1 MLVLAV
7 LRVTVTAQS
16 PAPVQPSPCSPVRL
30 DGKEVSRVCWSPG
43 ATKPK
48 VRADAISERVLRI
61 AQDPAAA
68 PIKVYSEGGEVA
80 LMSGEQLVSMVF
92 DGDAQSAGVTKE
104 QLAQQW
110 ATAFGRAIKT
120 YREARS
126 TQNIIRRVLLALL
139 IVGAGL
145 VLLIA
150 IGRGTRR
157 VATVACNR
165 LERRLQSV
173 DARVIELLPNE
184 VTRNLVVRSLKL
196 LRVAASLLVIY
207 LAVQFLLGIFPATAN
222 LAEQMLT
229 AVLRQLKAF
238 AGAVWTAGPS
248 LVFIAVV
255 AVFTW
260 YLLKF
265 LRYVFRKI
273 GEGAISIEGFR
284 PSWAGTTQKLVSFC
298 VVILALLIAYPYI
311 PGSESAAFKGVSLF
325 LGVLV
330 SLGSTGLVSNLVS
343 GIMLTYVD
351 AFQVGDLVMI
361 GEESGYVVKKSVL
374 TTQLR
379 TRTNRVITIPNANV
393 LTNRVVNLTAPDSR
407 GVVVTSTVGI
417 GYEVPWRQVEGLLK
431 LAASRTAGVRSSPE
445 PFVLERALDQFNV
458 TYEINAYLEPGVR
471 LYLAEAE
478 LNRTILDAF
487 NEAGVQIMTPSYEGD
502 PAQPKVAAVTSSA
515 TPPSSATDDLQPEAD
530 RAMSQAG

>member
-1 MLVLAV
+1 MACDVLTTVLTWRGSILLMLVLAV
-7 LRVTVTAQS
+7 PRVTVTAQS
-16 PAPVQPSPCSPVRL
+16 PAPVQPSPCAPVLL
-30 DGKEVSRVCWSPG
+30 DGKEVSRICWSPG
-43 ATKPK
+43 AVKTK
-48 VRADAISERVLRI
+48 VRAAGISERILRI

-68 PIKVYSEGGEVA
+68 PIKVYSEGGAVA

-92 DGDAQSAGVTKE
+92 DGDAQSAGVAKE
-104 QLAQQW
+104 QLAQRW
-110 ATAFGRAIKT
+110 ATAFDRAIQK

-126 TQNIIRRVLLALL
+126 MQNIVRSGLLALL
-139 IVGAGL
+139 IVAAGL

-157 VATVACNR
+157 ASTVACSR
-165 LERRLQSV
+165 LEHRLQSV

-196 LRVAASLLVIY
+196 LRVAASLFVIY
-207 LAVQFLLGIFPATAN
+207 LATQLLLGLFPATAH
-222 LAEQMLT
+222 LAQQMLT
-229 AVLRQLKAF
+229 AVMRQVQAF
-238 AGAVWTAGPS
+238 AGTAWSAGPS

-260 YLLKF
+260 YLLKL

-273 GEGAISIEGFR
+273 GDGAISIEGFR

-343 GIMLTYVD
+343 GIMLTYMD
-351 AFQVGDLVMI
+351 AFQVGDLVTI
-361 GEESGYVVKKSVL
+361 GEESGYVVNKSVL

-393 LTNRVVNLTAPDSR
+393 LTNRVVNLTSPDSR

-417 GYEVPWRQVEGLLK
+417 GYEVPWRQVEELLK
-431 LAASRTAGVRSSPE
+431 LADSRAPGVRSSPE
-445 PFVLERALDQFNV
+445 
-458 TYEINAYLEPGVR
+458 T
-471 LYLAEAE
+471 
-478 LNRTILDAF
+478 
-487 NEAGVQIMTPSYEGD
+487 
-502 PAQPKVAAVTSSA
+502 A
-515 TPPSSATDDLQPEAD
+515 TPEGSDAVRQQEDEVV
-530 RAMSQAG
+530 GKVG